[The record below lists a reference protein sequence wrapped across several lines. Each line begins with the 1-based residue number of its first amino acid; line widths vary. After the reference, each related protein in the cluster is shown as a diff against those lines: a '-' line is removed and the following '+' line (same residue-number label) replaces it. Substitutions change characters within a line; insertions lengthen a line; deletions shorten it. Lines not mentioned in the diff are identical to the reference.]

1 LVEENMQDRH
11 IHLKFIRHNLDV
23 LLAQAWQGYQQLG
36 RGAMLV
42 DVDQDGQPAPPAAG
56 IYVSP
61 KLLGAAGLEWPHLA
75 IKRLVRTYDPL
86 REIVIAILGG
96 AGDSYR
102 FGAPDKSPP
111 QAFAVIG
118 TRLPA
123 QSLQPGELRRWL
135 EEKTRRR

>member
-1 LVEENMQDRH
+1 MQDRH
-11 IHLKFIRHNLDV
+11 IHLKFIRRNLDV

-42 DVDQDGQPAPPAAG
+42 DVDQDGQPANPAAG

-96 AGDSYR
+96 TGDTYR
-102 FGAPDKSPP
+102 FGAPDRSPA
-111 QAFAVIG
+111 QAFAAVG
-118 TRLPA
+118 PHLPA
-123 QSLQPGELRRWL
+123 QAPKPDELRRWL
-135 EEKTRRR
+135 EGKTQRR